1 MTSAGI
7 CKGIHP
13 CLPVVSGM
21 IENQAYKF
29 FDWRLTE
36 LTVRVVKAS
45 TLGFV
50 VEFVVG
56 SVQVLVASI

>member
-1 MTSAGI
+1 MTE
-7 CKGIHP
+7 
-13 CLPVVSGM
+13 
-21 IENQAYKF
+21 IEPASF
-29 FDWRLTE
+29 LIWRLTK

-56 SVQVLVASI
+56 SLSRCWLHLSEKVASLTRVGMMNVEF